1 VWSVIKQNAEIR
13 EEVKQIIDK
22 WDPIR
27 LLRFSKNEY
36 QDIVDEIIDKISISS
51 EVTSI
56 AKVLNRTFKKRYGPE
71 YDKTLLDCIDIA
83 NKIYAIL
90 NKKNKRGT

>member
-1 VWSVIKQNAEIR
+1 MIRGDIEIR
-13 EEVKQIIDK
+13 EEIKEIIDK

-36 QDIVDEIIDKISISS
+36 QDITDEIIDKISISS

-71 YDKTLLDCIDIA
+71 YEKTLLDCIDIA
-83 NKIYAIL
+83 NKIHEKLKEA
-90 NKKNKRGT
+90 K